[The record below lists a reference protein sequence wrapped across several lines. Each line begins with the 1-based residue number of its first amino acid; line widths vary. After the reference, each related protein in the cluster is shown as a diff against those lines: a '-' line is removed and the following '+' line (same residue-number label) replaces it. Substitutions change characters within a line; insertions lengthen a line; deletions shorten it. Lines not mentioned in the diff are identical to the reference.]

1 MNASMN
7 RLTPALV
14 ITVRGVEGLHLE
26 QIQHCRINSRD
37 VNLKVQGTN

>member
-26 QIQHCRINSRD
+26 HNKYST
-37 VNLKVQGTN
+37 VG